1 MDAPVWK
8 YPSAQMQNVQSHSP
22 QASLLKGVLFGPGL
36 EISPPWLCWVYN
48 DSPLVPGLPSLT
60 RRLRPPLLCF
70 LHFRVRI
77 ILPLA
82 LKSDYLSRGGCCH
95 PRPPPTGF
103 PNISSVLIPFSS
115 KVARKSYRDPLSLS
129 SPLSLPPHPTSLLS
143 LHLALSLSLLSL
155 HCVSNPFPEGG
166 TCGILAKMSGYSSQV
181 FLHNSFFYTPTLLHI
196 MNPADHGKDGN
207 SPTIGFFCL
216 SRLLF

>member
-77 ILPLA
+77 ILPLT

-129 SPLSLPPHPTSLLS
+129 ASPSHLSPLSASRSLSLPPLS
-143 LHLALSLSLLSL
+143 PLCLKPLPRRRHLWDTCQNVRLFLSGLS
-155 HCVSNPFPEGG
+155 
-166 TCGILAKMSGYSSQV
+166 T
-181 FLHNSFFYTPTLLHI
+181 
-196 MNPADHGKDGN
+196 
-207 SPTIGFFCL
+207 
-216 SRLLF
+216 